1 MLQLVG
7 VISAPLEISTRPG
20 GRHRPVYAYVP
31 FMILPIYGSGE
42 KLDNALIEAAF
53 DLGAGPIRAFSK
65 VIIPLTNPGI
75 VAGTLLVF
83 IPSIGMFAI
92 TDLMGGA
99 RVKMIGNVIQDQF
112 TGQARDWPFGSALG
126 ITLLAMFAVAF
137 WLTTRKQTDVPM
149 G

>member
-1 MLQLVG
+1 M
-7 VISAPLEISTRPG
+7 
-20 GRHRPVYAYVP
+20 
-31 FMILPIYGSGE
+31 E

-75 VAGTLLVF
+75 IAGTLLVF

-99 RVKMIGNVIQDQF
+99 RVKMIGNAIR
-112 TGQARDWPFGSALG
+112 TS
-126 ITLLAMFAVAF
+126 LLARRATGRSDRRSESHCSPCLPSRF
-137 WLTTRKQTDVPM
+137 